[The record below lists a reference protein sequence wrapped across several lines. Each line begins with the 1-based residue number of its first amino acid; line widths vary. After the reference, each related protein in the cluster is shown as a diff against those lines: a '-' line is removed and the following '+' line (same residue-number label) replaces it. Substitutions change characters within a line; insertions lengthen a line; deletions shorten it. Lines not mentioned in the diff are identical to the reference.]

1 MNVNVNVPDIR
12 HFWTEGLE
20 WTLAI
25 IGTKLITDHSYP
37 SRARVLV
44 RCLVCVCVCVWW
56 VAVGVFGSGISRTL

>member
-20 WTLAI
+20 WTFAI
-25 IGTKLITDHSYP
+25 IRTKLITDHSYP

-44 RCLVCVCVCVWW
+44 RCLVCVCVWW
-56 VAVGVFGSGISRTL
+56 VGVFGSGISRTL